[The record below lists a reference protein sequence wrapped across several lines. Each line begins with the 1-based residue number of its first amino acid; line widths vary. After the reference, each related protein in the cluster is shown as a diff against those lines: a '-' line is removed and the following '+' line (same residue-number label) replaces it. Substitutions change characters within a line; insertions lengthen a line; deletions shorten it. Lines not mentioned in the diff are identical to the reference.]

1 MGKKSGSW
9 ERREI
14 RKVRKLGKRKT
25 LKVQVFNRG
34 CRSDRREKFYFNQKS
49 RAALEKISPCGRN
62 DKAPIGLPVFHAS
75 FMPVNLVRLC
85 CFSLEGEAF
94 FQQKRYFAL
103 KKISPIVEMT
113 ALSVFS
119 NFRTSLTFRLPVSF
133 PTKTFQ
139 TQRKRSCLQFVRFHQ
154 NQNRG
159 LHFSRWILQ
168 ILYGSSLLQ
177 PAPGW
182 LHRSVYGNSPRHRL
196 FPK

>member
-1 MGKKSGSW
+1 MGFVFRYPTKTNGGDGQNLGAKRSMGKKSGSW
-9 ERREI
+9 KRREI

-103 KKISPIVEMT
+103 KKIPLIVEVT

-119 NFRTSLTFRLPVSF
+119 DFSDF
-133 PTKTFQ
+133 PT
-139 TQRKRSCLQFVRFHQ
+139 S
-154 NQNRG
+154 G
-159 LHFSRWILQ
+159 LLSD
-168 ILYGSSLLQ
+168 
-177 PAPGW
+177 
-182 LHRSVYGNSPRHRL
+182 
-196 FPK
+196 